1 MRIKL
6 DTADLDIGMFVAELD
21 RPWLE
26 SPFLFQGF
34 VIEDDAELLQLRQVC
49 RWVMVEDSKSKAS
62 VNFAQVEQRSAERQ
76 AQDFVTVAK
85 QTAKLAERAVDQVEK
100 LLESARLG
108 HSIEPQDAHE
118 VVSGLVHSVTSNT
131 NAALW
136 LTSLKK
142 RNERAAGHCL
152 NVSILSLAFAQYLG
166 EPIDEMQQIGM
177 GALMHDIGL
186 GKVPQFILNKKGPLV
201 DAEREVVKQ
210 HPAEGHRM
218 MTHTKLLPP
227 RALQIIQD
235 HHERIDGSGYPRGLK
250 GNQIDRST
258 LIVALCDTY
267 DSLTTDQPWRAAV
280 LPQVALTKIHK
291 ECSATIGQELVQ
303 QFIKCLG
310 IYPIGSL
317 VRLNTGALAVVLSSN
332 EESRLK
338 PMVMLVRDEDG
349 DALLPYKIVNLQV
362 IAKARPQDPWL
373 ISELLDPREHG
384 IDVQAVIA
392 TQVQV

>member
-1 MRIKL
+1 MRIKI
-6 DTADLDIGMFVAELD
+6 DTADLVIGMFVAELD
-21 RPWLE
+21 RPWLD

-34 VIEDDAELLQLRQVC
+34 VIEDEAELLQLRQVC
-49 RWVMVEDSKSKAS
+49 RWVKVDDTKSKAS
-62 VNFAQVEQRSAERQ
+62 VNFDQVQVASAERQ

-85 QTAKLAERAVDQVEK
+85 QTAKLAERAVDQVDK
-100 LLESARLG
+100 LLDSARLG
-108 HSIEPQDAHE
+108 HSVEPADAHE

-142 RNERAAGHCL
+142 RNARAAGHCL

-186 GKVPQFILNKKGPLV
+186 GKVPQFILNKAVPLV
-201 DAEREVVKQ
+201 EGEREVIEQ

-218 MTHTKLLPP
+218 MTSTRQLPP
-227 RALQIIQD
+227 KALQIIQD

-250 GNQIDRST
+250 GGQIDRST
-258 LIVALCDTY
+258 LIVAIADTY
-267 DSLTTDQPWRAAV
+267 DSLTTDQPWRKAM
-280 LPQVALTKIHK
+280 LPQLALTKMHK
-291 ECSATIGQELVQ
+291 ECGDALGQDLVQ
-303 QFIKCLG
+303 KFIKCLG

-317 VRLNTGALAVVLSSN
+317 VRLSTGALGVVLSSD

-338 PMVMLVRDEDG
+338 PMVMLVKDVDG
-349 DALLPYKIVNLQV
+349 SAMLPHKIVNLQT
-362 IAKARPQDPWL
+362 IAKSRPQDPWL
-373 ISELLDPREHG
+373 ITELLDPSQHG

-392 TQVQV
+392 SEIRM